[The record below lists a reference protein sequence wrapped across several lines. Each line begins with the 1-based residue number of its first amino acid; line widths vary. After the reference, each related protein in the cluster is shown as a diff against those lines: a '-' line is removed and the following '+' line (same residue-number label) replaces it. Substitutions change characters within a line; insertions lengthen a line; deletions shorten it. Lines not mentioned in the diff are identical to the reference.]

1 MSLKEQSDCF
11 NGFSKIII
19 LFLIPI
25 IVGYIIIEIEKIDSI
40 RTKKMESFEI
50 IIDSFNEISKK
61 AFSDESM
68 SEINLIYNTMILSVD
83 NTEISKGN
91 DILKK
96 SALKLKL
103 DKLKLDRIIS
113 YKQLEVEKDTLFSKI
128 QHHENLLKGYYGY
141 SINDNILPIS
151 KMLSI
156 IKYNSEQK
164 EKLNQSLLNIL
175 EEIEPLLFRQVTM
188 NNEEE
193 LTKIVNIIKQKVD
206 NWMLENNK
214 IFETS
219 QKLNILFK
227 KESVK
232 LYEDIYNTYMEELRT
247 SLFKLYTNKNKEN
260 FSQIIYS
267 QKNEIIKLEVLEN
280 DNGEFYFN
288 NI

>member
-1 MSLKEQSDCF
+1 MSLKEQPDCF
-11 NGFSKIII
+11 NGFGRIVI

-25 IVGYIIIEIEKIDSI
+25 LVGYIIIEIEKIDSI

-61 AFSDESM
+61 AFSDKSM
-68 SEINLIYNTMILSVD
+68 SEINLIYNIMILSVD
-83 NTEISKGN
+83 NTEILKGN

-113 YKQLEVEKDTLFSKI
+113 YKQLEVEMDTLFLKI

-141 SINDNILPIS
+141 SINDNVLPIS
-151 KMLSI
+151 KMLWI
-156 IKYNSEQK
+156 IKYNREQK

-175 EEIEPLLFRQVTM
+175 GEIEPLLFRQVTM

-193 LTKIVNIIKQKVD
+193 TEIVNIIKQKVD

-214 IFETS
+214 IFEIE
-219 QKLNILFK
+219 QKLNILFR

-232 LYEDIYNTYMEELRT
+232 LYEDIYNTYMEELKT
-247 SLFKLYTNKNKEN
+247 ALFKLYTNKNKEN
-260 FSQIIYS
+260 FSKIIYS
-267 QKNEIIKLEVLEN
+267 QKNQIIKLEVLEN
-280 DNGEFYFN
+280 DNGEFYFEE
-288 NI
+288 